1 MVGKLGKSGWLV
13 PALALVAAVGSSG
26 IALAQQSGG
35 APEVSFEAVAFDAA
49 DTDGDGFVSE
59 AELTR
64 DAAHGFA
71 TLDRNGDGKLA
82 PGELA
87 PHDPALF
94 KKVDANG
101 DGFLTFEEVMTNK
114 VRAFKLGD
122 KNQDGGLSFEEMV
135 EVVELE
141 SGGAS

>member
-1 MVGKLGKSGWLV
+1 MIGKFRKSGWLV
-13 PALALVAAVGSSG
+13 PALALATAVGSSS
-26 IALAQQSGG
+26 IVLAQQSDG
-35 APEVSFEAVAFDAA
+35 APEVNAEALAFDAA

-71 TLDRNGDGKLA
+71 TLDKNGDGKLA

-94 KKVDANG
+94 KKVDVNG
-101 DGFLTFEEVMTNK
+101 DGFLTFTEVMTNK
-114 VRAFKLGD
+114 LRAFKLGD

-141 SGGAS
+141 SGDAS

>member
-71 TLDRNGDGKLA
+71 TLDRNGRREAGA
-82 PGELA
+82 
-87 PHDPALF
+87 
-94 KKVDANG
+94 
-101 DGFLTFEEVMTNK
+101 
-114 VRAFKLGD
+114 RASWHPTIRRCSRRSTPTATAF
-122 KNQDGGLSFEEMV
+122 
-135 EVVELE
+135 
-141 SGGAS
+141 

>member
-82 PGELA
+82 PGSWR
-87 PHDPALF
+87 PTIRRCSRRSTP
-94 KKVDANG
+94 
-101 DGFLTFEEVMTNK
+101 TVM
-114 VRAFKLGD
+114 AF
-122 KNQDGGLSFEEMV
+122 
-135 EVVELE
+135 
-141 SGGAS
+141 